1 MSNDETDSAA
11 QLQTPIYLTE
21 IATSIG
27 HLEALSG
34 LNPDDDQVHTWRT
47 EASATRTGLS
57 ELTIATVSESSSRGG
72 IDLEINNAEQLRERM
87 IKLSA
92 NLKRAFEAR
101 VPEEKRRSYLE
112 WDKGAQEL
120 HCAMSHLHTAVL
132 SLSIEL
138 DDLRKRSEVAIV
150 TTEHSGG
157 QDRETRE
164 VTVCN
169 AGPGDGAVGDRK
181 PVLETSI
188 ADGDFDTVPGSS
200 TTQ

>member
-1 MSNDETDSAA
+1 MSDDDGNHAA

-21 IATSIG
+21 LSTSIG

-34 LNPDDDQVHTWRT
+34 VNPNDDQAPAWKT
-47 EASATRTGLS
+47 EASATQTGLS

-72 IDLEINNAEQLRERM
+72 LDLEINKAEQLCGRM
-87 IKLSA
+87 TNLSA
-92 NLKRAFEAR
+92 SLNTAFESR
-101 VPEEKRRSYLE
+101 VPEVKRRSYLE
-112 WDKGAQEL
+112 WDKGTQEL

-138 DDLRKRSEVAIV
+138 DDLRKRSGVSNL
-150 TTEHSGG
+150 TTDHSGG

-169 AGPGDGAVGDRK
+169 AEPGDGTVGDRK
-181 PVLETSI
+181 PVVETSI